1 MAPILFTEF
10 SDDDKNTLKQIARES
25 IEHGLLHKKPLPV
38 DPDKYSPLLQS
49 NTATFVTLQLHNHLR
64 GCIGTLQA
72 YQPLVKD
79 VSQHAFD
86 AAFKDPRFTAV
97 NKEEAEQL
105 EIHISILTPA
115 EDIEFTSEDDLLSQL
130 EPGVD
135 GLIIEDGYHR
145 ATFLPSVWEQLP
157 DRRQF
162 LEHLKQKAGLSAN
175 HWSDSFK
182 AQRYRT
188 ISI

>member
-1 MAPILFTEF
+1 MAPILFTEL
-10 SDDDKNTLKQIARES
+10 SDEDKDTLRNIARDS
-25 IEHGLLHKKPLPV
+25 IEYGLTHHKPLPI
-38 DPDKYSPLLQS
+38 DPTEYNPLLQS
-49 NTATFVTLQLHNHLR
+49 NAATFVTLQLHNQLR

-86 AAFKDPRFTAV
+86 AAFKDPRFTSV
-97 NKEEAEQL
+97 NSEEAEQL
-105 EIHISILTPA
+105 EIHISILTPDEA
-115 EDIEFTSEDDLLSQL
+115 IEFTSEEDLLSQL
-130 EPGVD
+130 EPGID
-135 GLIIEDGYHR
+135 GLIIEDGSHR

-157 DRRQF
+157 DRQQF
-162 LEHLKQKAGLSAN
+162 LQHLKQKAGLSAD

-182 AQRYRT
+182 AQRYRA